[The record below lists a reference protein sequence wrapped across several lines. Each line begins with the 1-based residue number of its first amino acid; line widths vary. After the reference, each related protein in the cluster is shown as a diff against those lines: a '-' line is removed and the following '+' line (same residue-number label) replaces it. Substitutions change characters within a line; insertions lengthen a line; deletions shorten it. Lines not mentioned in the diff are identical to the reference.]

1 MNATAKGIEALK
13 NEIRHE
19 VRGIF
24 KLNMKLEDWSVPEAD
39 DKQAAGMIIN
49 VMQQALNELKDE
61 LEAGKY
67 DNY

>member
-1 MNATAKGIEALK
+1 MNATTKGVEALK

-19 VRGIF
+19 VRAIF
-24 KLNMKLEDWSVPEAD
+24 KMNMKFEDWSVPEAD
-39 DKQAAGMIIN
+39 DKQAAGQILTI
-49 VMQQALNELKDE
+49 MQKALNELKDE

>member
-1 MNATAKGIEALK
+1 MNATAKGVEALK

-24 KLNMKLEDWSVPEAD
+24 KMNMKFEGWSVPEVD
-39 DKQAAGMIIN
+39 DKQAAGQILNI
-49 VMQQALNELKDE
+49 MQKALNELKDE
-61 LEAGKY
+61 LEEGKY